1 MPSRKAPTQP
11 RLGRKTPDG
20 AEDLARHLVMLDPKT
35 VTRLRALG
43 DGNLSAGIRK
53 AASRIKLTIGG

>member
-11 RLGRKTPDG
+11 RMGRKTPDG

-43 DGNLSAGIRK
+43 DGNLSAGIRL
-53 AASRIKLTIGG
+53 AAKRARVP

>member
-1 MPSRKAPTQP
+1 MKAKTH
-11 RLGRKTPDG
+11 RMGRPPADG
-20 AEDLARHLVMLDPKT
+20 AQDLARHLVMLDPKT

-53 AASRIKLTIGG
+53 AAARLRIKP